1 MLVFYTSSE
10 KTKIFKIDT
19 SFPIFL
25 IIKVFMS
32 AINILEAILIL
43 FNSPSKWI
51 EIKEWTLF
59 FYVQT

>member
-43 FNSPSKWI
+43 FNSPSK
-51 EIKEWTLF
+51 
-59 FYVQT
+59 